1 MKHTRERIYGEVM
14 HIFNSIEASEHKLTV
29 CEDMVATEERK
40 LDQRK
45 KAVAK
50 QEAEDKIH
58 KDKEAKSKDSK

>member
-1 MKHTRERIYGEVM
+1 M
-14 HIFNSIEASEHKLTV
+14 HIFNSIEASEHKLTA
-29 CEDMVATEERK
+29 CEDMVATEEQK

-58 KDKEAKSKDSK
+58 KSKEAKSKDSK